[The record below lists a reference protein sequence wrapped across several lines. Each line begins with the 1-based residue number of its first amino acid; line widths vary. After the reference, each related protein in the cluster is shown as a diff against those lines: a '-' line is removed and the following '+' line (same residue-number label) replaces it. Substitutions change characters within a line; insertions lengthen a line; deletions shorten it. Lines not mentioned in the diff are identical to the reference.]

1 MGDIASMLIIIVQCD
16 VKQIMMT
23 QIKTIMSAL
32 KALTNIITSIKAC
45 LIGLAVILVIISVS
59 IFITAAILSILM
71 KDLLLYL
78 PN

>member
-1 MGDIASMLIIIVQCD
+1 MGDIASMLIIIVRDIASMLIIIVQCH
-16 VKQIMMT
+16 
-23 QIKTIMSAL
+23 
-32 KALTNIITSIKAC
+32 SIKAC